1 MPENEDIRCVASPYA
16 SSSTEGITTPVLS
29 AGMKHLILE
38 RLEKEIVCKLSSG
51 SICYRRRRVPGKG
64 QSGKKR
70 RRESQSIAEAAK
82 AMETAESVVR
92 SRFIVGINQCTR
104 MLESVFKHRNEGQQ
118 QNAGL
123 PLLILLARDVR
134 PASIIAHISIYA
146 RLLNIPILILPGKA
160 SVELGKAVGI
170 RSVAAAAFL
179 SSPGEYTTVATSVSV
194 EQEW

>member
-82 AMETAESVVR
+82 ATGNNDGAVYKQVYAPMETAESVVR
-92 SRFIVGINQCTR
+92 SRFIVGEYDTSWHVKVLKMR
-104 MLESVFKHRNEGQQ
+104 
-118 QNAGL
+118 
-123 PLLILLARDVR
+123 
-134 PASIIAHISIYA
+134 IYLCI
-146 RLLNIPILILPGKA
+146 RIILIVK
-160 SVELGKAVGI
+160 
-170 RSVAAAAFL
+170 
-179 SSPGEYTTVATSVSV
+179 
-194 EQEW
+194 